1 MPDKLKST
9 QSPNKTMGVAQ
20 DMKHSFTYII
30 DCNDDVIHVSAEVFA
45 KMPPKT
51 VICRN
56 FKSRF
61 YFGDLVRDVGE
72 QEISAES
79 RENTAVVITLFACF
93 SSM

>member
-1 MPDKLKST
+1 M
-9 QSPNKTMGVAQ
+9 
-20 DMKHSFTYII
+20 
-30 DCNDDVIHVSAEVFA
+30 DCNDDIIHVSDEVFA

-61 YFGDLVRDVGE
+61 YFGDLVTDVGE

-79 RENTAVVITLFACF
+79 RENMAGVIT
-93 SSM
+93 